1 MGGTEECKGVRG
13 SIFYTQAGHEAL
25 RYRPQGHLISSRWFE
40 QAFRRRVAWRLAALL
55 PMLAAVRCE
64 AYAQSINVCLRDTTN
79 RAAIASS
86 IEQIQA
92 LGGEPNALRRGTI
105 QLQLARS
112 GIEEMYD
119 RAARSFR
126 SALDHDSTCALA
138 WEGLG
143 VAELANARR
152 ARTQPL
158 NLGIRVGSVQTA
170 RGLAALR
177 KALALA
183 PGMAEAAFVLAQ
195 ASEATGDSSDVMA
208 ALPLLRRA
216 DSAASRS
223 DTLVSLWR
231 GRIEEAGG
239 QIDSAAAAFAR
250 YLDLGG
256 SRALGSA
263 ELTRAKMLLG
273 DTAEAESY
281 YQAVGS
287 GDPAATEVI
296 RGDLDYIAPD
306 SVLERFEEAD
316 PGRREALVRQFW
328 QSRDNE
334 ELRPA
339 GARIVEHLQ
348 RLLFARQHFRLTGSK
363 RFYTPRDAY
372 RGRSVG
378 LDDRGVVYVRL
389 GRPDLRLQPTIVH
402 AMPNETWVYR
412 RPEGDLLLH
421 FSSGG
426 DTPRVAA
433 GDKFDYGGD
442 LSDYHLVNSVMDLHG
457 AQDAPRDILLASRD
471 SASDVY
477 RKMATYLPTTA
488 AQFRLEERRI
498 GARSV
503 RIATTTDDNRLRFS
517 HALRADAEIAAVG
530 TTAEGGLV
538 HLVLAV
544 VRPGEALWSN
554 IRIRFALVGA
564 DGSLVAR
571 VDTTVPIPAAA
582 TAAGQWVF
590 MRIPIAAPDG
600 KWNAHLALSVGDSL
614 GIILSPGELSVTSRQ
629 TPLSLSSLVLEDAF
643 PGLPWPAA
651 DGDTVRF
658 TPFNSA
664 AKDSRLQVFY
674 EVYGARPGTVYSTR
688 ISMSRLRANNEL
700 GTSSRMTVSFHE
712 AAHDTPIRV
721 HRDIDLHRMAAG
733 EYVVQVSVSGPQ
745 GASASR
751 AKLIV
756 IH

>member
-1 MGGTEECKGVRG
+1 MAGSEARKGFRE
-13 SIFYTQAGHEAL
+13 SLFCTDTGHEAL
-25 RYRPQGHLISSRWFE
+25 RPG
-40 QAFRRRVAWRLAALL
+40 AAASKLTLL
-55 PMLAAVRCE
+55 LLVLAAVRSE
-64 AYAQSINVCLRDTTN
+64 AHAQSINTCPRDAAN
-79 RAAIASS
+79 PAAIALP
-86 IEQIQA
+86 IEQLRA
-92 LGGEPNALRRGTI
+92 LSGDSNALRRGTI
-105 QLQLARS
+105 QLQLGRS
-112 GIEEMYD
+112 GIDEMYD

-126 SALDHDSTCALA
+126 TALDRDSMCALA
-138 WEGLG
+138 WAGLG

-152 ARTQPL
+152 ARRQPL
-158 NLGIRVGSVQTA
+158 NLGIRVGSAETA

-177 KALALA
+177 KAVALA
-183 PGMAEAAFVLAQ
+183 PGMAESAVVLAQ
-195 ASEATGDSSDVMA
+195 ASEVTGDSSDVTA

-223 DTLVSLWR
+223 DTLLALWR
-231 GRIEEAGG
+231 GRIEEGG
-239 QIDSAAAAFAR
+239 GGIDSAAAAFAR

-256 SRALGSA
+256 SRALGTA

-273 DTAEAESY
+273 DTAAAESY
-281 YQAVGS
+281 YQVVGS
-287 GDPAATEVI
+287 GDPAATELI
-296 RGDLDYIAPD
+296 RSDLDYIAPD
-306 SVLERFEEAD
+306 SVIERFEASD

-339 GARIVEHLQ
+339 GARIVEHIQ

-372 RGRSVG
+372 RGRNVG

-442 LSDYHLVNSVMDLHG
+442 LSDYHLVNSVLDLHG

-471 SASDVY
+471 SASDIY

-503 RIATTTDDNRLRFS
+503 RIATTTDDNRLRFA
-517 HALRADAEIAAVG
+517 HALLADAQIAAVG
-530 TTAEGGLV
+530 TTANGGLV

-544 VRPGEALWSN
+544 VRPQGALWSN
-554 IRIRFALVGA
+554 IRVRFALVGI
-564 DGSLVAR
+564 DGLLATR

-582 TAAGQWVF
+582 TAAAQWVF
-590 MRIPIAAPDG
+590 MRIPLAAPDG
-600 KWNAHLALSVGDSL
+600 NWNAHLALSVGDSL
-614 GIILSPGELSVTSRQ
+614 GIILSPGKLAVTSRQ
-629 TPLSLSSLVLEDAF
+629 TPLSLSSLVLEDAA

-674 EVYGARPGTVYSTR
+674 EVYGTRPGTVYSTR
-688 ISMSRLRANNEL
+688 ISMSRLRADNEL
-700 GTSSRMTVSFHE
+700 DASSRMTVSFQE
-712 AAHDTPIRV
+712 AAHDNPIRV
-721 HRDIDLHRMAAG
+721 HRRIDLRRMGAG
-733 EYVVQVSVSGPQ
+733 EYVVQVNVSGPQ
-745 GASASR
+745 RASASR

-756 IH
+756 IR